1 MKKEY
6 NLREFALWILPS
18 SWLSRV
24 RTRLRADVIYVHH
37 RSPPEPTT
45 ASAEIDTP
53 KYTRIFPGPPKN
65 RPNLSLL
72 YPQICGQG
80 AYSSCIQVRDLAAQI
95 AARSL
100 PSIYDYCL

>member
-1 MKKEY
+1 MDTTVI
-6 NLREFALWILPS
+6 LAQPRENKAPS
-18 SWLSRV
+18 GC
-24 RTRLRADVIYVHH
+24 RLRPSPGSTGLG
-37 RSPPEPTT
+37 RSPPEPTG

>member
-1 MKKEY
+1 MSFTAIGY
-6 NLREFALWILPS
+6 RSVGMTGRILDRG
-18 SWLSRV
+18 LSNAGLAR
-24 RTRLRADVIYVHH
+24 R
-37 RSPPEPTT
+37 
-45 ASAEIDTP
+45 
-53 KYTRIFPGPPKN
+53 PPKN